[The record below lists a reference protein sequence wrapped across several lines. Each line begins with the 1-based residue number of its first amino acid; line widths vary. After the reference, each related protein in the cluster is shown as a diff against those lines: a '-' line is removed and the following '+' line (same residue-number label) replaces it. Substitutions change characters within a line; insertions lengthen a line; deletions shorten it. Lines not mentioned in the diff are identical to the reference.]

1 MPVHSNFQSR
11 SADEIDAALVA
22 LAAMIRVLGEKV
34 EIDTDRAHQLMVS
47 AVADHPN
54 LKARAQLWINWMAG
68 YTDADG
74 EKQ

>member
-1 MPVHSNFQSR
+1 
-11 SADEIDAALVA
+11 
-22 LAAMIRVLGEKV
+22 MIRVLGEKV